1 MSTSTSKSIWNFD
14 PRSVPGCVLW
24 LDASDSTTITRS
36 GSNMT
41 QWADKSILGNT
52 MTAFSNFSNVTVS
65 SNYQNGLNVL
75 NFSGAGVYQAPV
87 SSGVYPVDVYL
98 ILALKD
104 TTTHVDV
111 FSVESSNAGAEFNSL
126 SFGEYTA
133 SRWHNGSD
141 GFFRTPNTVSTS
153 NETSTSFLL
162 MNWSISNSNYI
173 IRRLGTELK
182 QTTSYTFTFPS
193 DSRFQLGFRV
203 NPNVF
208 SPSNTAG
215 PFRGYIG
222 EIIAFNSQLETTKQ
236 QQIEGYLSWK
246 WGLVPPSTA
255 GFVPTS
261 ISSCELW
268 FDGGD
273 YTTMFQDTAGT
284 SNVTTSNQSVARWN
298 DKVKNLA
305 ASNTGVLGQSV
316 LAPTSVSGG
325 GIFFS
330 NTSSVVSSSAR
341 GLGVYLT
348 GASNQDAYL
357 FRMPTKYM
365 TMIVASYPMCND
377 NLRQVCGVGSHPIGN
392 TVPNFFMGPEVGAG
406 NGGSMLYDYNGS
418 SWGQVAVSS
427 SGYNSNTALRVDS
440 LLSDITPLWLTN
452 GNSNI
457 FTTTNNYSTSNSNY
471 PINYV
476 AMGAYSSTIIGS
488 RNYHGNIYEIILY
501 SKILSTSE
509 RKKVESY
516 LSKKWSIPLS
526 NVISSSHPFYSIK
539 PYLRIFQPTDIA
551 TCALWLDGNDVT
563 SMTLSG
569 TDVTQWNDKS
579 GNGYNMTGNSY
590 PVFISNAFSNI
601 GRSLVRFTQS
611 DVDLL
616 SNDSFPSLIGSGPA
630 TYFLVEKDMSIP
642 GGGNGGPF
650 GYTSGPNYGII
661 FQYNGGLQPFYLSS
675 YFDFP
680 FTSSNARILQIY
692 EPNASSGLTGR
703 VNGSTTYNGSN
714 ILFGNNPSNG
724 TYSGSFE
731 IGHAP
736 NGYVNADICELIV
749 YNAQLTTSEIQQVE
763 GYLANKWKI
772 TLGTSTH
779 PFYKFAPST
788 ALPFFPKNITGLSLW
803 LDGNDPAGTGI
814 QPSAGALATW
824 VDKSGSNNHMTAVG
838 TTPTFSNYPPGAVYF
853 GGSGYFSNSNAVL
866 SNVYTVFFIFKNF
879 IDSNLGFPVGPLY
892 TTGIESSGAFFL
904 PNFSNDPELTVLSL
918 DNTSTN
924 VYAAPTSFPLNQ
936 MNLAVLSFSGNE
948 AGCNISLYYNGSNVV
963 STTQDEPLTYSNLRL
978 GYYDGAAFYYTGYM
992 YEVIAY
998 SGTLTTRQRQSV
1010 EGYLAQKWKL

>member
-1 MSTSTSKSIWNFD
+1 
-14 PRSVPGCVLW
+14 
-24 LDASDSTTITRS
+24 
-36 GSNMT
+36 MT

-141 GFFRTPNTVSTS
+141 GFARTPNTVSTS

-222 EIIAFNSQLETTKQ
+222 EIIAFNSQLETTKR

-273 YTTMFQDTAGT
+273 YTTMFQNTAGT
-284 SNVTTSNQSVARWN
+284 SNVTTSNQSVACWK
-298 DKVKNLA
+298 DKIRNLSVTDTGISGR
-305 ASNTGVLGQSV
+305 ASVP
-316 LAPTSVSGG
+316 PTSVSGG
-325 GIFFS
+325 GLFFS
-330 NTSSVVSSSAR
+330 NVSAAPTSNTQSLGAFSS
-341 GLGVYLT
+341 GT
-348 GASNQDAYL
+348 TNQDSYL
-357 FRMPTKYM
+357 FRMPTKSM
-365 TMIVASYPMCND
+365 TMFIASYPSSNNGYRRISLM
-377 NLRQVCGVGSHPIGN
+377 GSYPLSGGP
-392 TVPNFFMGPEVGAG
+392 PNFLLGPQMGASE
-406 NGGSMLYDYNGS
+406 GGTIVVDLNSGMSAWAQEYNS
-418 SWGQVAVSS
+418 T
-427 SGYNSNTALRVDS
+427 SGYNSNTVLRVDTLTIDTTGS
-440 LLSDITPLWLTN
+440 WFTN
-452 GNSNI
+452 GSSNT
-457 FTTTNNYSTSNSNY
+457 FTTNTSYTSSNTNY
-471 PINYV
+471 PVNFLYF
-476 AMGAYSSTIIGS
+476 AGYSGTIDGGRS
-488 RNYHGNIYEIILY
+488 FHGNIYEFLLY
-501 SKILSTSE
+501 SKVLSTSE
-509 RKKVESY
+509 RKRVESY
-516 LSKKWSIPLS
+516 LSKKWLISLS
-526 NVISSSHPFYSIK
+526 NVISYSHPFYTIK
-539 PYLRIFQPTDIA
+539 PYLRIFQPTDISN
-551 TCALWLDGNDVT
+551 CVVWLDALDRT
-563 SMTLSG
+563 SLTLSG
-569 TDVTQWNDKS
+569 SNVTQWMDKS
-579 GNGYNMTGNSY
+579 GFSNNVTEISTTPPTYNSTDSSINFTATSPNFVRGTLSSNY
-590 PVFISNAFSNI
+590 SNASVFVVASISANPSPAFPRLSMLSDCNVANSTIIGQLLLVNSSNTSVATYLST
-601 GRSLVRFTQS
+601 GTDPTGQGTNFQTF
-611 DVDLL
+611 L
-616 SNDSFPSLIGSGPA
+616 SN
-630 TYFLVEKDMSIP
+630 V
-642 GGGNGGPF
+642 
-650 GYTSGPNYGII
+650 
-661 FQYNGGLQPFYLSS
+661 
-675 YFDFP
+675 
-680 FTSSNARILQIY
+680 
-692 EPNASSGLTGR
+692 
-703 VNGSTTYNGSN
+703 TYNTKQLITNST
-714 ILFGNNPSNG
+714 
-724 TYSGSFE
+724 TYSGSTFTISTLLNGNTQANSSRTGTFAASGGNVGIYNKYSIGSYPDAAAGTGDAYQGKIFE
-731 IGHAP
+731 YLVFNTA
-736 NGYVNADICELIV
+736 
-749 YNAQLTTSEIQQVE
+749 LTTSERQQVE

-824 VDKSGSNNHMTAVG
+824 ADKSGSNNHMTAVG
-838 TTPTFSNYPPGAVYF
+838 TTPTFSNHPPGAVYF

-866 SNVYTVFFIFKNF
+866 SNVYTIFFIFKNF
-879 IDSNLGFPVGPLY
+879 IDSNIGFPVGPLY

-904 PNFSNDPELTVLSL
+904 PNFSNDPDLTVLSL